1 MSVVGDIETIQIR
14 QGDVIVLKP
23 KAELSDARI
32 QQIIDQLKSWIEYR
46 RIKVH
51 IALMPHDCDIMIIR
65 EDKRP

>member
-23 KAELSDARI
+23 KAELTDARM
-32 QQIIDQLKSWIEYR
+32 QQIIDQLRTWIDYR

-51 IALMPHDCDIMIIR
+51 IAIMPHDCDLMIIR
-65 EDKRP
+65 EDKKL

>member
-23 KAELSDARI
+23 KAELTDARM
-32 QQIIDQLKSWIEYR
+32 QQIIDQLRTWIDYR

-51 IALMPHDCDIMIIR
+51 IAIMPHDCDLMIIR
-65 EDKRP
+65 EDKKP